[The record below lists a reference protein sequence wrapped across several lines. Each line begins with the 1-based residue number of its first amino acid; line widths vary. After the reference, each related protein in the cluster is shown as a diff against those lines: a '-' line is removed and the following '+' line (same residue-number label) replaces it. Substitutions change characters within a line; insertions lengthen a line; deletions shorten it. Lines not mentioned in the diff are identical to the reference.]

1 MIGEPGDARQSAG
14 KVVRTLASVWK
25 VTRDPDLDPGVPPA
39 PLRPRGVFEGED
51 EGGFHWESARRLTQD
66 MLRTDWARSLARAR
80 DVTVGRLG
88 SVRGI
93 LNGPSSG
100 DLPMTQG

>member
-39 PLRPRGVFEGED
+39 PFDREVF
-51 EGGFHWESARRLTQD
+51 L
-66 MLRTDWARSLARAR
+66 RAR
-80 DVTVGRLG
+80 MRADSIGNL
-88 SVRGI
+88 
-93 LNGPSSG
+93 
-100 DLPMTQG
+100 QGG